1 MESAMPERDVHQPTY
16 PTVEFVLDAIAGWIN
31 KYRHAISA
39 HDAFDRCSPD
49 DMRQIVQDLRVSADE
64 LRALATNGPGAA
76 DLLQKMLVALHVDPD
91 ALAKTNPGVMR
102 DLQRICITCSQ
113 KSRCQHELA
122 EGTASEHF
130 RKFCPNAFTLEALFD
145 QKEPSTRH

>member
-1 MESAMPERDVHQPTY
+1 MESAMPERDVHQPAY
-16 PTVEFVLDAIAGWIN
+16 QTVEFVLDAIAGWIN
-31 KYRHAISA
+31 KYRNAMRA
-39 HDAFDRCSPD
+39 HDAFEQCSPED
-49 DMRQIVQDLRVSADE
+49 VRQITKDLCISADDLRE
-64 LRALATNGPGAA
+64 LAAKGPGAA

-102 DLQRICITCSQ
+102 DLQRICITCNQ
-113 KSRCQHELA
+113 KARCQHELA

-130 RKFCPNAFTLEALFD
+130 HKFCPNAFTLDALFD